1 MGKQFSKMLPG
12 LIKSSVFYIERRHFL
27 PFLILQVIPP
37 KTFLIL
43 FIESPK
49 CWKLHS
55 AQSVGEQGK
64 AQNSDTSMYMCSSV
78 SGDAQK
84 LLPFCISTTI
94 GTAGAQSTEKDS
106 SAKCLAS
113 CALCAM
119 SRVKKQIYFD
129 TGKRISGISE
139 ADVIYGK

>member
-1 MGKQFSKMLPG
+1 
-12 LIKSSVFYIERRHFL
+12 
-27 PFLILQVIPP
+27 
-37 KTFLIL
+37 
-43 FIESPK
+43 
-49 CWKLHS
+49 
-55 AQSVGEQGK
+55 
-64 AQNSDTSMYMCSSV
+64 MYMCSSV
-78 SGDAQK
+78 SDAQK

-129 TGKRISGISE
+129 TGKEFQAFQKQLLYMESSKFQKNCT
-139 ADVIYGK
+139 AVGKFVVSL